1 MRTLI
6 PLVVALSNKVE
17 KPQYDLLLSTMEVS
31 QHAASMEFHKA
42 TNQQLYEISAYTTVP
57 LWTVP
62 HENYLDHIKSLR
74 NEFVEFA
81 RLELQQ
87 NELAGMM
94 STEVILMVLP
104 WTEDDWL
111 SNTDQL
117 GLIDQMNIIAS
128 EDRVHMRL
136 FIDAIGLDNYAPSE
150 IRLKSF
156 SANPK

>member
-31 QHAASMEFHKA
+31 QHAERMEFHKA
-42 TNQQLYEISAYTTVP
+42 TNYQLYEISAYTTVP
-57 LWTVP
+57 LWTIP
-62 HENYLDHIKSLR
+62 HENYLAHIKSLR
-74 NEFVEFA
+74 SEFVEFA

-87 NELAGMM
+87 NELAGMFL
-94 STEVILMVLP
+94 TEVILMVIP

-111 SNTDQL
+111 SNNDQL
-117 GLIDQMNIIAS
+117 TLIDQMNVIAS
-128 EDRVHMRL
+128 EDRIHMRL
-136 FIDAIGLDNYAPSE
+136 FINSIGMDSYAPSE